1 MTDNANTLSMT
12 VGIVANYVSNNRVSP
27 EELPNLITAVNGA
40 LKGTGE
46 AVEPEAEAVEKPT
59 ASQIRKSVTDAGI
72 VSFLDGK
79 TYQSIKRH
87 LSTQGMSVQDY
98 KARYGL
104 PDSYPTVAPAYAAK
118 RSEIAKRLGL
128 GQQGR
133 AAKATAPEAAPAKKR
148 SRLPKPAAATTPST
162 GESA

>member
-1 MTDNANTLSMT
+1 MTDHTNTLSMT

-27 EELPNLITAVNGA
+27 EELPNLIIAVNGA

-87 LSTQGMSVQDY
+87 LSTQGMSVQEY
-98 KARYGL
+98 RARYGL
-104 PDSYPTVAPAYAAK
+104 PDAYPTVAPAYAAR

-128 GQQGR
+128 GQRSGT
-133 AAKATAPEAAPAKKR
+133 ANATSPEAAPAPKKR
-148 SRLPKPAAATTPST
+148 SQVTKPAAAATPTT
-162 GESA
+162 GE